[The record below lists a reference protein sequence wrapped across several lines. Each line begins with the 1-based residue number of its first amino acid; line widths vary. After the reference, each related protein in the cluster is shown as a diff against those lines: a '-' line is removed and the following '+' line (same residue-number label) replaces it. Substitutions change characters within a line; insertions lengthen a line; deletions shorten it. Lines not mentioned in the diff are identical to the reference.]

1 MYKYIV
7 WDFDGTLINS
17 YPEIKR
23 IYKEILDST
32 CNVSDEDLKTIYDYM
47 IRYSSKETKEF
58 IHEKYNVDLENFEK
72 MYKEKSISKESVLRL
87 EFLDN
92 AKSVVKKLY
101 DKGYKNYIVTNR
113 DETAVEAIDNLG
125 ASEYFEEIMYNG
137 KYEIFNRKPDPKT
150 LLKLIENNK
159 LNCEEILYIG
169 DRDLDIETCNNAGID
184 CAIYKPIIELKYTP
198 KYIISDFNDIFE
210 IIK

>member
-1 MYKYIV
+1 M
-7 WDFDGTLINS
+7 
-17 YPEIKR
+17 
-23 IYKEILDST
+23 
-32 CNVSDEDLKTIYDYM
+32 
-47 IRYSSKETKEF
+47 
-58 IHEKYNVDLENFEK
+58 EN
-72 MYKEKSISKESVLRL
+72 
-87 EFLDN
+87 
-92 AKSVVKKLY
+92 
-101 DKGYKNYIVTNR
+101 KGYKNYIVTNR
-113 DETAVEAIDNLG
+113 DETAVETIENLG